1 MRFCTRAELAR
12 RCRVTHATFPTVGC
26 AHRPTRHGLHNY
38 TALRLASRPLD
49 VLLRGQQFHTKPSSA
64 YPCQMI
70 LNFPTGLIH
79 PSYRP
84 FSTITRLDRG
94 IRQSPMTSQTGRAPT
109 SNSMKNP
116 PLAKHQNPMTGGLER
131 WVPQDSESL
140 NSKHSSASKS
150 CHRSSRLAS
159 NLTRH
164 FDWVPLPKG
173 SRLQKI

>member
-1 MRFCTRAELAR
+1 
-12 RCRVTHATFPTVGC
+12 VTHATFPTVGC
-26 AHRPTRHGLHNY
+26 AHRPTRHGRHNY

-116 PLAKHQNPMTGGLER
+116 PISKTPKPDDGRPKTLGAARQRIAELEAQLGKQKLPSVEPTGQQLNP
-131 WVPQDSESL
+131 SF
-140 NSKHSSASKS
+140 
-150 CHRSSRLAS
+150 RLGS
-159 NLTRH
+159 VT
-164 FDWVPLPKG
+164 KG